1 MLELSFLE
9 VTVKKK
15 FSFLYLMLIFGILV
29 LLGSC
34 RTFHASG
41 LQMGMDTG
49 GTEIMGTF
57 TTRIWVGKF
66 LGTSGGTN
74 LFNFSSAATTGP
86 IRDAIDREIQRL
98 GGNAAIDVSVT
109 WGSNPIQWI
118 LNNLTLRLWAPGT
131 ATIRGTVIRQ

>member
-1 MLELSFLE
+1 M
-9 VTVKKK
+9 KKK
-15 FSFLYLMLIFGILV
+15 FSFLYLMLILGILV

-57 TTRIWVGKF
+57 TTRVVVSKF
-66 LGTSGGTN
+66 FGTSGGTN
-74 LFNFSSAATTGP
+74 FLNLTSGATTGP

-98 GGNAAIDVSVT
+98 GGNAAINVSVT
-109 WGSNPIQWI
+109 WGSNPLQWL
-118 LNNLTLRLWAPGT
+118 LNNLTLRIWAPGT
-131 ATIRGTVIRQ
+131 ATIQGTVVRQ